1 VSAPVRVTLVED
13 NEVFR
18 EALELL
24 LGLRTDINV
33 VGSAGDGTK
42 VIELCRQQNPDVVV
56 MDYRLPAIDG
66 VQATKALRKACPEV
80 AVICLTASAN
90 MREVDALYAA
100 GAVACLTKDEHLDE
114 IVSAILR
121 AAGRE

>member
-1 VSAPVRVTLVED
+1 MSTPVRVALVED

-24 LGLRTDINV
+24 LGLRSDIEV

-42 VIELCRQQNPDVVV
+42 VIELCEQEDPDVVV

-66 VQATKALRKACPEV
+66 VQATKELRQACPGV
-80 AVICLTASAN
+80 AVVCLTASAN
-90 MREVDALYAA
+90 LREVDALYAA

-114 IVSAILR
+114 IVAAILR
-121 AAGRE
+121 AAGR